1 MRSGEVPDPN
11 PRDVWIEQTLRLNE
25 RYLVEVVE
33 RFGLCPWAKSTRI
46 DGQLV
51 RRVSLQ
57 IDTDPEPTLTA
68 LREWADEPAIE
79 IGLLLLPRLSLGR
92 SEFQRFVNDVIALD
106 SQRQGTRSPAFA
118 LAAFHPAAELDLGNA
133 DRLVP
138 FLRRS
143 PDPTIQVVRIAAL
156 ERVRRDEV
164 AGTQYIDL
172 RSFRIEQL
180 PTPAKT
186 LRDRIGE
193 HNLRTACVGAQEL
206 SDALSA
212 IMADH
217 RSTRATLP
225 AFAEDQR

>member
-1 MRSGEVPDPN
+1 
-11 PRDVWIEQTLRLNE
+11 
-25 RYLVEVVE
+25 
-33 RFGLCPWAKSTRI
+33 
-46 DGQLV
+46 
-51 RRVSLQ
+51 LQ

-106 SQRQGTRSPAFA
+106 SRRQGTRSPAFA
-118 LAAFHPAAELDLGNA
+118 LAAFHPAAELDLGTA